1 LRQFDWLLGAAPD
14 FDVVVLAGDLLDI
27 ASPVEPAAQIAV
39 VTEYITRLTDVTEV
53 VVCSG
58 NHDLDG
64 ENDLGERSARWL
76 GPAAAAGAHVDGTT
90 VELPG
95 ALLTVCPWWD
105 GPRTRDRVEA
115 QLQADAGRVDG
126 RRWIWA
132 YHAPPA
138 DSPTSWTGKRHYGD
152 EDLDRWIGAFGP
164 DVVITGHVH
173 QSPFMDGGA
182 WIDRVGGTTVFN
194 AGRQPG
200 DVPAR
205 LELDTDAGRARWCS
219 YEGVD
224 EATLDAA

>member
-1 LRQFDWLLGAAPD
+1 
-14 FDVVVLAGDLLDI
+14 VLAGDLLDI

-39 VTEYITRLTDVTEV
+39 VTEYLTRLRELTEV

-76 GPAAAAGAHVDGTT
+76 EPAAAAGVHVDGST

-95 ALLTVCPWWD
+95 ALVTVCPWWD
-105 GPRTRDRVEA
+105 GPRTRDRVAE
-115 QLQADAGRVDG
+115 QLQRDSERVDG

-138 DSPTSWTGKRHYGD
+138 ASPTSWTGTRHYGD
-152 EDLDRWIGAFGP
+152 EDLDRWITEFAP

-182 WIDRVGGTTVFN
+182 WVDRVGRTTVFN

-200 DVPAR
+200 EVPAR
-205 LELDTDAGRARWCS
+205 LEIDTEARSARWCS

-224 EATLDAA
+224 EVALDAA